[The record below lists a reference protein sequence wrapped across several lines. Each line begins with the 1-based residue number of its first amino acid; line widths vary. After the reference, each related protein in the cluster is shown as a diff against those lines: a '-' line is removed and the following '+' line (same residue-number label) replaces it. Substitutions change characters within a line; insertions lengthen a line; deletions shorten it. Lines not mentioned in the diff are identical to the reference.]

1 MMEEKN
7 YKYPGKSFRVPMDEA
22 VSKFEHTIRQNPEDA
37 DAYAALAESLIVL
50 WCYGFISRDDSIP
63 KAKRATLRALEID
76 KNLGYAHTALGLVK
90 LSEWDWAGAEQELK
104 LGLDLNPENSQAH
117 HWYALYLSA
126 MGKHKQAL
134 QVSHKAVSLSPV
146 PYSDIGHASIYYF
159 AHQFEEM
166 VEVLTKTVKKDPE
179 LAPAYDW
186 LGMAYCQ
193 LKQFDNSIE
202 VYRKAVE
209 LSDGL
214 AEIKAGLGH
223 AFGMAGRNYEANLV
237 LDEFQS
243 LAEKYYIPP
252 VQIAY
257 VAASLNDMELTFEL
271 LERAYRERSWEL
283 SFIREEPW
291 FDDFHSNPRF
301 IDLLNRIQF
310 PEKE

>member
-1 MMEEKN
+1 MKDKN
-7 YKYPGKSFRVPMDEA
+7 YKYPGKSFRVPMDES
-22 VSKFEHTIRQNPEDA
+22 VSKYEQEIKQNPEDA
-37 DAYAALAESLIVL
+37 AAYAGLAEALIVL
-50 WCYGFISRDDSIP
+50 WCYGFISRDESIP
-63 KAKRATLRALEID
+63 KAKEATNRALEID
-76 KNLGYAHTALGLVK
+76 ENLGDVHTALGIVK
-90 LSEWDWAGAEQELK
+90 LSAWDWAGSEQELK

-134 QVSHKAVSLSPV
+134 EISHKAVSLSPV

-159 AHQFEEM
+159 AHQFEKM
-166 VEVLTKTVKKDPE
+166 VEVLTETIKKDPE

-193 LKQFDNSIE
+193 LKQFGNSIE

-223 AFGMAGRNYEANLV
+223 AYGMAGRNDEAKQV

-257 VAASLNDMELTFEL
+257 VAASLNDIELTFEL

>member
-1 MMEEKN
+1 MEEKI
-7 YKYPGKSFRVPMDEA
+7 YKYPGKSFREPMDEA
-22 VSKFEHTIRQNPEDA
+22 VSKFEQATRQNPEDA
-37 DAYAALAESLIVL
+37 AAFTGLADSHIVL
-50 WCYGFISRDDSIP
+50 WCYGFVSREDSIP
-63 KAKRATLRALEID
+63 KAKEAAIRAVEID
-76 KNLGYAHTALGLVK
+76 NNLGAAHTALGIVK
-90 LSEWDWAGAEQELK
+90 LSEWDWAGAEKELK
-104 LGLDLNPENSQAH
+104 LGVDLNPSDSQAH

-126 MGKHKQAL
+126 MGKHKLAL
-134 QVSHKAVSLSPV
+134 QVSKKAVSLSPV

-159 AHQFEEM
+159 AHQFEKM
-166 VEVLTKTVKKDPE
+166 VEVLTETIKKDPE

-193 LKQFDNSIE
+193 LKQFDNSVE

-223 AFGMAGRNYEANLV
+223 AYGMAGRNDEAKQV
-237 LDEFQS
+237 LDEFNW
-243 LAEKYYIPP
+243 LAKKYYIPP

-257 VAASLNDMELTFEL
+257 VAASLNEMEQTFEL

-283 SFIREEPW
+283 IFIREEPW